1 MRDNWC
7 VGYTNK
13 FTVGVWV
20 GNVSGAPMRDVSG
33 ITGAAPVWLDVMN
46 YLHGRYA
53 SVRLRRRAV

>member
-1 MRDNWC
+1 
-7 VGYTNK
+7 
-13 FTVGVWV
+13 
-20 GNVSGAPMRDVSG
+20 MRDVSG